1 MDKSSM
7 MNQEIIKEALFRH
20 GQAGGITADDLKKEL
35 KDIPAEEID
44 SVIDNLMFGGQLEES
59 DDGKLIMNSYF

>member
-1 MDKSSM
+1 M
-7 MNQEIIKEALFRH
+7 MNQEIIKEALFMH

-44 SVIDNLMFGGQLEES
+44 SVIENLMFGGQLEES